1 MRRYIYIFGLTVLF
15 WGTSCA
21 DFINIQPE
29 NATTYSN
36 YYKNEKELEA
46 VLTGLQVYLRQAV
59 GEFTGGDI
67 SRAGEILDYDRSSR
81 KGLTLSNVGT
91 WKYYYYTIY
100 QANLILENTHR
111 FKGDPEKLKPYIQ
124 QAYFAKAVA
133 YFYLAMNY
141 GQVPITGSTIE
152 FSKFPQSP
160 ISSVLDEA
168 EKWGLK
174 AMDLPT
180 YEDLVATSKESRMKQ
195 YGSKGA
201 AAALL
206 AHLYAWRAGVEGKK
220 ECWAKAEEYCTMLI
234 EGKVGSYSLAADPET
249 VCTSVM
255 KGGSAESIWEI
266 YYDSQEGL
274 RTDLPITF
282 PIALGSAHPINNQY
296 SDGYYKS
303 TVRMMYAPEDLRRD
317 AYFWNI
323 DADSLFLIY
332 KSNAEVY
339 AATEHKP
346 NFIDRCIEISVD
358 SNDVVVDGRSRIG
371 DAGEVEET
379 VVSEVYNRC
388 FVSSGAVFD
397 SQCIHFIFQSVGH
410 FYFQITGESLF
421 AVGRNIIEL
430 HGTFINLDSVPYTG
444 VETGR
449 SSVQGVRAVVDCE
462 FMFFAEQSE
471 FSFGDTVAITSD
483 SCTQERFRAVDYMVN
498 AVVSENHIS
507 ILTVFVRYHNRKN
520 GAPVIRYGHFH
531 SLFVFKDK

>member
-346 NFIDRCIEISVD
+346 GD
-358 SNDVVVDGRSRIG
+358 SIVAAEDN
-371 DAGEVEET
+371 
-379 VVSEVYNRC
+379 
-388 FVSSGAVFD
+388 
-397 SQCIHFIFQSVGH
+397 QK
-410 FYFQITGESLF
+410 LK
-421 AVGRNIIEL
+421 
-430 HGTFINLDSVPYTG
+430 
-444 VETGR
+444 
-449 SSVQGVRAVVDCE
+449 RA
-462 FMFFAEQSE
+462 FLYK
-471 FSFGDTVAITSD
+471 
-483 SCTQERFRAVDYMVN
+483 FRYAK
-498 AVVSENHIS
+498 
-507 ILTVFVRYHNRKN
+507 R
-520 GAPVIRYGHFH
+520 
-531 SLFVFKDK
+531 

>member
-168 EKWGLK
+168 EKW
-174 AMDLPT
+174 
-180 YEDLVATSKESRMKQ
+180 
-195 YGSKGA
+195 
-201 AAALL
+201 
-206 AHLYAWRAGVEGKK
+206 
-220 ECWAKAEEYCTMLI
+220 
-234 EGKVGSYSLAADPET
+234 
-249 VCTSVM
+249 
-255 KGGSAESIWEI
+255 
-266 YYDSQEGL
+266 
-274 RTDLPITF
+274 
-282 PIALGSAHPINNQY
+282 
-296 SDGYYKS
+296 
-303 TVRMMYAPEDLRRD
+303 
-317 AYFWNI
+317 
-323 DADSLFLIY
+323 
-332 KSNAEVY
+332 
-339 AATEHKP
+339 
-346 NFIDRCIEISVD
+346 
-358 SNDVVVDGRSRIG
+358 
-371 DAGEVEET
+371 
-379 VVSEVYNRC
+379 
-388 FVSSGAVFD
+388 
-397 SQCIHFIFQSVGH
+397 
-410 FYFQITGESLF
+410 
-421 AVGRNIIEL
+421 
-430 HGTFINLDSVPYTG
+430 
-444 VETGR
+444 
-449 SSVQGVRAVVDCE
+449 
-462 FMFFAEQSE
+462 
-471 FSFGDTVAITSD
+471 
-483 SCTQERFRAVDYMVN
+483 
-498 AVVSENHIS
+498 
-507 ILTVFVRYHNRKN
+507 
-520 GAPVIRYGHFH
+520 
-531 SLFVFKDK
+531 